1 MAKIQVSESISNLFF
16 ILDDN
21 FLIASSIEGY
31 LYIYKLNTELI
42 KKLQRDNELKNST
55 EEKNIIKNK
64 LLLLKK
70 LMESDT
76 SLSKNDQVKNLLNKF
91 QQSEETTIEDLKI
104 LDGFVKDGK
113 KNLNKKPKEIE
124 LKEEKNDFDEQENQN
139 NQNNQNELNKSNI
152 FEKGLRERISF
163 NDSYMQKKNF
173 GRKSLID
180 NYNSK
185 QMNFNKNRENNN
197 NIDNKENAMENEFQK
212 KFSNININEE
222 FSRNNKNKYNNE
234 NIGSINRDE
243 IKEEIEETP
252 SIYQPKIIDNT
263 QTQLSETHI
272 NNLKIIQTSNYD
284 VKSFNIHTIKK
295 GFDICKENEIFFKP
309 KKNENIL
316 IIKNINNIELIN
328 DEDQKEKLIKCIDDN
343 FINKIEDQNDLKE
356 IEDCVEKLLSE
367 IRLKIGKEEKDILM
381 EKMVDKYSKLIIDKI
396 NINKNK
402 ENDD

>member
-1 MAKIQVSESISNLFF
+1 
-16 ILDDN
+16 
-21 FLIASSIEGY
+21 
-31 LYIYKLNTELI
+31 
-42 KKLQRDNELKNST
+42 
-55 EEKNIIKNK
+55 
-64 LLLLKK
+64 
-70 LMESDT
+70 
-76 SLSKNDQVKNLLNKF
+76 
-91 QQSEETTIEDLKI
+91 
-104 LDGFVKDGK
+104 LDGFVKEGK

-185 QMNFNKNRENNN
+185 QMNFNKNRENTN
-197 NIDNKENAMENEFQK
+197 NIDNKENVMENEFQK

-295 GFDICKENEIFFKP
+295 GFDICKENEIYFKP

-328 DEDQKEKLIKCIDDN
+328 DEDPKEKLIKCIDDN

>member
-1 MAKIQVSESISNLFF
+1 
-16 ILDDN
+16 
-21 FLIASSIEGY
+21 
-31 LYIYKLNTELI
+31 
-42 KKLQRDNELKNST
+42 
-55 EEKNIIKNK
+55 
-64 LLLLKK
+64 
-70 LMESDT
+70 
-76 SLSKNDQVKNLLNKF
+76 
-91 QQSEETTIEDLKI
+91 
-104 LDGFVKDGK
+104 
-113 KNLNKKPKEIE
+113 
-124 LKEEKNDFDEQENQN
+124 
-139 NQNNQNELNKSNI
+139 
-152 FEKGLRERISF
+152 
-163 NDSYMQKKNF
+163 
-173 GRKSLID
+173 
-180 NYNSK
+180 
-185 QMNFNKNRENNN
+185 MNFNKNRENTN
-197 NIDNKENAMENEFQK
+197 NIDNKENIMENEFQK

-234 NIGSINRDE
+234 NIGSLNRDE

-328 DEDQKEKLIKCIDDN
+328 DEDPKEKLIKCIDDN